1 MWSCDRQLL
10 YLILCHEEGAIVLEV
25 GGKPQKHHGMQ
36 RFVRVLLVA
45 EIRRAEEHDL
55 LTTEPVLWC
64 LPFCF
69 PQADDGCT
77 RASCAGF

>member
-1 MWSCDRQLL
+1 
-10 YLILCHEEGAIVLEV
+10 
-25 GGKPQKHHGMQ
+25 MQ